1 MKMDYSAVSQAAKR
15 FEQKTEVNHEIK
27 EVMQRV
33 ITALKEVWISNV
45 ETPFYPFWNVKNEM
59 SPYLF
64 IKYMLFNDKKN
75 NKIINGQEENY
86 I

>member
-1 MKMDYSAVSQAAKR
+1 MNYSAVSQAAKR
-15 FEQKTEVNHEIK
+15 FEQKSEVNNGIK
-27 EVMQRV
+27 KDMQKV
-33 ITALKEVWISNV
+33 ITALKEIWMSNV
-45 ETPFYPFWNVKNEM
+45 EIPFYPFWNVKNEM